1 MIWKIIPEGS
11 SRTIALEAGEIDFIV
26 EVESMDADRLKENS
40 DITVLQYNDTSHNWL
55 ISLCL

>member
-1 MIWKIIPEGS
+1 MTWKIIPEGS
-11 SRTIALEAGEIDFIV
+11 SRTIALEAGEVDFIV

-55 ISLCL
+55 ISP

>member
-1 MIWKIIPEGS
+1 MTWKIIPEGS
-11 SRTIALEAGEIDFIV
+11 SRTIALEAGEVDFIV
-26 EVESMDADRLKENS
+26 EVEQMDIDRLKENS

>member
-26 EVESMDADRLKENS
+26 EVETMDYERLKGDDN
-40 DITVLQYNDTSHNWL
+40 ITVLEYESTEHNLSL
-55 ISLCL
+55 IHL

>member
-1 MIWKIIPEGS
+1 MLKIIYEVKN
-11 SRTIALEAGEIDFIV
+11 EVDFIV

-55 ISLCL
+55 ISP